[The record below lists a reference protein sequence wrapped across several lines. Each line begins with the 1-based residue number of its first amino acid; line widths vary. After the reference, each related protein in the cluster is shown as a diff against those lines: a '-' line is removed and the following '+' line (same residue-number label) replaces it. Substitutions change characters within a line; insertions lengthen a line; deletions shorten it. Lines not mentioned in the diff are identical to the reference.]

1 MRRPSRNASAPRRC
15 RQCRLPTV
23 FADAPSPR
31 YGCVLYVTHIAAVN
45 WVLNCALTDGAAFVL
60 FGAKI
65 AAGGAQKAKMVMTW
79 VEHRGTLAG
88 LVLFFHQVGELQ
100 RHRVNLNRPLKLK

>member
-1 MRRPSRNASAPRRC
+1 MKCVDHHVTLLPLGAADSADRLRRRPFATL
-15 RQCRLPTV
+15 RLCFVCNTYSGRKLGSELCP
-23 FADAPSPR
+23 D
-31 YGCVLYVTHIAAVN
+31 G
-45 WVLNCALTDGAAFVL
+45 GAAFVL

-65 AAGGAQKAKMVMTW
+65 AAGGAQKAKMVMMW

>member
-1 MRRPSRNASAPRRC
+1 MPT
-15 RQCRLPTV
+15 TV

-65 AAGGAQKAKMVMTW
+65 AAGGAQKAKMVMMW
-79 VEHRGTLAG
+79 VERWQVWSYFSIKLASCSGT
-88 LVLFFHQVGELQ
+88 E
-100 RHRVNLNRPLKLK
+100 